1 MQNYLLKIWSMDTMD
16 LKKEILFSSPNNV
29 TAAQQASAATPD
41 NCRASYEEII
51 KDEYE
56 KNNKQEAKKTEEAF

>member
-1 MQNYLLKIWSMDTMD
+1 MD

-51 KDEYE
+51 KEEYE
-56 KNNKQEAKKTEEAF
+56 KNNEQETKEAEEAF